1 MMRMNKDKRSAN
13 LIAVMLLTI
22 MLSFP
27 KEMKAQF
34 AFDYTSIEAYI
45 SDHKSVR
52 SLLMTR
58 ATLEY
63 GNQLLHEYSQEKT
76 EGYKDLNFE
85 LDRYTRAFD
94 IIDIMYQS
102 LRLGLNIYSTYDK
115 VSERL
120 YGYGDMLDR
129 YNELVL
135 KRGKPELADKRLLTI
150 NYEAIKKISAECD
163 DLYKSVYDLILYAT
177 GAAACS
183 TSDLMTVM
191 ERINTSLDRI
201 REMVNSAYLST
212 WNYIQVRT
220 GYWKSKIYRT
230 RTIEEMAESA
240 FERWRAS
247 GHKIKVN

>member
-1 MMRMNKDKRSAN
+1 MKKKIKDRRAGN
-13 LIAVMLLTI
+13 MPILLILLLMIT
-22 MLSFP
+22 FP
-27 KEMKAQF
+27 DKGKAQF

-76 EGYKDLNFE
+76 EGYKNLNFE

-120 YGYGDMLDR
+120 SGYGEMLDR

-135 KRGKPELADKRLLTI
+135 KRGKPELADTRLLTI
-150 NYEAIKKISAECD
+150 NYEAIRMISSECD
-163 DLYKSVYDLILYAT
+163 NLYKSVYDLVLYAT

-191 ERINTSLDRI
+191 ERINSSLERI
-201 REMVNSAYLST
+201 REMVNRAYLNT
-212 WNYIQVRT
+212 WRYIQVRT
-220 GYWKSKIYRT
+220 GYWKSKIYRE

-240 FERWRAS
+240 FEKWRES
-247 GHKIKVN
+247 GKNIRVN

>member
-1 MMRMNKDKRSAN
+1 MNKDKRSAN

-102 LRLGLNIYSTYDK
+102 LRLGLNIYSTYVK

-183 TSDLMTVM
+183 TENFSCFR
-191 ERINTSLDRI
+191 RIFRTHIRICTAAGKRRSRSLQALRPTHPFGK
-201 REMVNSAYLST
+201 R
-212 WNYIQVRT
+212 
-220 GYWKSKIYRT
+220 
-230 RTIEEMAESA
+230 
-240 FERWRAS
+240 
-247 GHKIKVN
+247 HKKRGCIFRRR

>member
-1 MMRMNKDKRSAN
+1 MKDKN
-13 LIAVMLLTI
+13 FNKWIMLLVIAVSSI
-22 MLSFP
+22 FIP
-27 KEMKAQF
+27 CKVNAQF

-45 SDHKSVR
+45 SDHKSIR

-63 GNQLLHEYSQEKT
+63 GNRLLHEYSREKT
-76 EGYKDLNFE
+76 EEYKDLNFE

-120 YGYGDMLDR
+120 SGYGKMLDR

-135 KRGKPELADKRLLTI
+135 KRGKPELADTRLLTI
-150 NYEAIKKISAECD
+150 NYEAINKISTECE

-177 GAAACS
+177 GVAACS

-191 ERINTSLDRI
+191 ERINTSLERI

-220 GYWKSKIYRT
+220 GYWKSKIYRKMS
-230 RTIEEMAESA
+230 IGEMADNA
-240 FERWRAS
+240 LERWRES

>member
-76 EGYKDLNFE
+76 EGYKDLNFV

-120 YGYGDMLDR
+120 SGYGDMLDR

-135 KRGKPELADKRLLTI
+135 KRGKPELADTRLLTI

-191 ERINTSLDRI
+191 ERINNSLDRI

-230 RTIEEMAESA
+230 RTIEEMVEGA

>member
-120 YGYGDMLDR
+120 SGYGDMLDR

-135 KRGKPELADKRLLTI
+135 KRGKPELADTRLLTI
-150 NYEAIKKISAECD
+150 NYEAIKKLVPNVTIC
-163 DLYKSVYDLILYAT
+163 
-177 GAAACS
+177 
-183 TSDLMTVM
+183 TSQSMT
-191 ERINTSLDRI
+191 
-201 REMVNSAYLST
+201 
-212 WNYIQVRT
+212 
-220 GYWKSKIYRT
+220 
-230 RTIEEMAESA
+230 
-240 FERWRAS
+240 
-247 GHKIKVN
+247 